1 MEKFKS
7 WLGSGTIFQV
17 LSVSQSSVQA
27 ISLKPIHIALIRKAT
42 SSPMVTL
49 EGLQRFPAQVKEC
62 GPTKIGKKKVNV
74 EKIQINIANV
84 LKKVLKSDKT

>member
-1 MEKFKS
+1 
-7 WLGSGTIFQV
+7 
-17 LSVSQSSVQA
+17 
-27 ISLKPIHIALIRKAT
+27 
-42 SSPMVTL
+42 MVTL
-49 EGLQRFPAQVKEC
+49 EGLQRFTAQVKEC